1 MKTLKIVKIVKM
13 EELRMDKFQVGEKV
27 EHILSKDYLLVLK
40 CGKEQYLCR
49 TKDLREIWFYDF
61 ELRPIAR

>member
-1 MKTLKIVKIVKM
+1 MQKFMGKT
-13 EELRMDKFQVGEKV
+13 EEMAMSKFNVGEKV

-40 CGKEQYLCR
+40 AGKEQYLCR

-61 ELRPIAR
+61 EIKSI